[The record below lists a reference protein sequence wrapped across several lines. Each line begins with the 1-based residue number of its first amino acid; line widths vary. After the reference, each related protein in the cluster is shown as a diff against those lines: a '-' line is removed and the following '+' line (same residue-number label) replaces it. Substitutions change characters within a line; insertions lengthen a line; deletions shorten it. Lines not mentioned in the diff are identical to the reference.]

1 MFRRIRNLIA
11 LSNYRPLKEGE
22 IMHPDR
28 TVFALQKDSKPAKY
42 PARILEDDPKEMFE
56 EHNEQ
61 V

>member
-1 MFRRIRNLIA
+1 
-11 LSNYRPLKEGE
+11 
-22 IMHPDR
+22 MHPDR